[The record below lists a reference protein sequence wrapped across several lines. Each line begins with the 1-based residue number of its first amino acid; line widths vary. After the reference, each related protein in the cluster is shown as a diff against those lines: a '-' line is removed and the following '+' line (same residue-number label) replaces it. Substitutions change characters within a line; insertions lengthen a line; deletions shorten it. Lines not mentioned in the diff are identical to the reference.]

1 MKTGIDSYC
10 YHRFF
15 GEIYPGL
22 EQDPGQR
29 MSLLDFVDRAV
40 AHSVQGV
47 SLESFMLDG
56 IDPAALRA
64 RLDAAGL
71 DRVWAWGHPRGLA
84 SGTEPGALDDLLHH
98 VNIAAAM
105 GADVMRICA
114 GGRRT
119 RTLGWTEHRA
129 LLLPLLK
136 RAADYAAGHD
146 VVLAIENHIDLST
159 EEMIE
164 LVETLDHP
172 SIGVCL
178 DTANNLRLFE
188 DAAVA
193 VERLAPYAKA
203 VHLKDITAFRGSPRE
218 FGFWPSVPLGRG
230 LIDLPRAL
238 QHLRDAHYTGLLAL
252 EIDFLHPDYPGEEAA
267 IAESIAHLRSLLI
280 GGTTQIQTIDR
291 AVR

>member
-1 MKTGIDSYC
+1 MKVAIDSYC

-40 AHSVQGV
+40 AHGVQGV

-56 IDPAALRA
+56 TDPVALRA

-71 DRVWAWGHPRGLA
+71 ERVWAWGHPRGLA
-84 SGTEPGALDDLLHH
+84 SGTEADALGDLFRH
-98 VNIAAAM
+98 VDIAAAM
-105 GADVMRICA
+105 GANVMRICA

-119 RTLGWTEHRA
+119 RTLSWTEHRT
-129 LLLPLLK
+129 LLLPLLQC
-136 RAADYAAGHD
+136 AADYAAGQH

-159 EEMIE
+159 DEMIE
-164 LVETLDHP
+164 LVQTLDHP

-193 VERLAPYAKA
+193 IERLAPYAKA

-230 LIDLPRAL
+230 LIDIPRTLGA
-238 QHLRDAHYTGLLAL
+238 LRDADYSGLLAL
-252 EIDFLHPDYPGEEAA
+252 EIDFLHPDYAPEEAA
-267 IAESIAHLRSLLI
+267 IAESIAHLRSLLSLEPTEI
-280 GGTTQIQTIDR
+280 ETAKR
-291 AVR
+291 AVP